1 MLSLQAGE
9 VGGDSSDDILVQGTI
24 DLAFFGEENVI
35 IDFKY
40 SGLSDEKLAE
50 KYARQLKTYKIA
62 VMQAYDVKVDKI
74 LLYSFKTGHFIDI
87 K

>member
-40 SGLSDEKLAE
+40 SGLSDEKLA
-50 KYARQLKTYKIA
+50 KSTRGSSKR
-62 VMQAYDVKVDKI
+62 
-74 LLYSFKTGHFIDI
+74 I
-87 K
+87 KSPS